1 MGIDQTRKPATSM
14 IRYSTTH
21 SAVVMAA
28 DHSAQLGVASF
39 LFTPN
44 LFGIT
49 APAHISAMKTSAKRI
64 LSRQPASGDVG
75 SSIEPP
81 PTPIMV
87 IAACE
92 PIASP
97 IAIHEPMGT

>member
-1 MGIDQTRKPATSM
+1 MGMDQVRKPATSM
-14 IRYSTTH
+14 IRYRITH

-44 LFGIT
+44 LFRIT
-49 APAHISAMKTSAKRI
+49 APAHISAMKTSAKRT

-75 SSIEPP
+75 RSIEPTT
-81 PTPIMV
+81 TPIIV

-92 PIASP
+92 PSASP
-97 IAIHEPMGT
+97 IASQEPMG